1 MTIYKSEKM
10 ITRLGALGD
19 SQAEEGSSAPIEVGG
34 KRVTVMVLYRAK
46 VIGLGRRNGQIV
58 DVLSERR
65 GEAVCVFEGNR
76 FKLSVDN
83 LQQVRR
89 RTSRKRKSK

>member
-1 MTIYKSEKM
+1 M

-19 SQAEEGSSAPIEVGG
+19 SPVEEGSSAQIEVGG
-34 KRVTVMVLYRAK
+34 KKVTVMALYKAK
-46 VIGLGRRNGQIV
+46 VIGAGRRNGQIV
-58 DVLSERR
+58 EVLSERR
-65 GEAVCVFEGNR
+65 GEAVCIFEGHR

-83 LQQVRR
+83 LQQVPK